1 MGPSA
6 TSAMILPSIFNPFHL
21 RCRLC
26 RSPEASDDFSPPVP
40 IYKRPSAVPAAIM
53 PVGDI
58 DKESMNGGDKETPE
72 DGGTATE
79 RLESVYIAGCGD
91 IGN

>member
-6 TSAMILPSIFNPFHL
+6 TSTMILPSIFNPFHM

-26 RSPEASDDFSPPVP
+26 RSPEASDDFSPLVP
-40 IYKRPSAVPAAIM
+40 IYKRPSAVPAATI

-58 DKESMNGGDKETPE
+58 DREIMNGGDKETPE
-72 DGGTATE
+72 DGRAAAE
-79 RLESVYIAGCGD
+79 YQDSISISPYAMMLK
-91 IGN
+91 

>member
-1 MGPSA
+1 
-6 TSAMILPSIFNPFHL
+6 
-21 RCRLC
+21 
-26 RSPEASDDFSPPVP
+26 
-40 IYKRPSAVPAAIM
+40 M

-79 RLESVYIAGCGD
+79 RLESVHIAGCGD